1 MLVVLESSTC
11 GGTSRR
17 AALIVWCVRLPR
29 SFPPP
34 DLRRSLVGGVV
45 MTILFVVWVIVF
57 QEKWKDWG
65 QTGRDLLVVAQNDNS
80 QWWLK

>member
-1 MLVVLESSTC
+1 
-11 GGTSRR
+11 
-17 AALIVWCVRLPR
+17 
-29 SFPPP
+29 
-34 DLRRSLVGGVV
+34 
-45 MTILFVVWVIVF
+45 VWVIVF